1 MGHRV
6 ALIQYDI
13 AWQDVKKNLATL
25 ERMMQ
30 SAEADTFVLSE
41 MFQTGFATDPR
52 EVAESMSGCTLEWMR
67 RMAQSK
73 DAAIVGSVAIIDEA
87 GAYRNRMLF
96 VKPSG
101 EVEYY
106 DKRHLFSIGGEAQF
120 FDRGA
125 SRRVVEW
132 RGVRYLLQICYDL
145 RFAVWSRQR
154 GDYDVAIYSALWPAP
169 RRDVWQLLLRARAV
183 ENQCYVVGVNRTGSE
198 PQLSYA
204 GDSALIDPYGRAVV
218 ELGEEE
224 RVEVVELDMSRL
236 EAFRDKFPVGRDADN
251 FVITE

>member
-13 AWQDVKKNLATL
+13 AWQDVAKNLATL
-25 ERMMQ
+25 ERMMH
-30 SAEADTFVLSE
+30 SVEADTFVLPE

-52 EVAESMSGCTLEWMR
+52 AVAEDMSGCTVKWMQ
-67 RMAQSK
+67 RMAASK
-73 DAAIVGSVAIIDEA
+73 DAAVVGSVAIIDEA

-101 EVEYY
+101 EVEFY
-106 DKRHLFSIGGEAQF
+106 DKRHLFSIGGEAEF
-120 FDRGA
+120 FDRGVC
-125 SRRVVEW
+125 RRVVEW
-132 RGVRYLLQICYDL
+132 RGVRFLLQICYDL

-154 GDYDVAIYSALWPAP
+154 GDYDAAIYSALWPAP

-183 ENQCYVVGVNRTGSE
+183 ENQCYVLGVNRTGRE

-204 GDSALIDPYGRAVV
+204 GDTAVIDPYGKTVV
-218 ELGEEE
+218 ELGDAE

-236 EAFRDKFPVGRDADN
+236 EAFRKKFPVGSDADN